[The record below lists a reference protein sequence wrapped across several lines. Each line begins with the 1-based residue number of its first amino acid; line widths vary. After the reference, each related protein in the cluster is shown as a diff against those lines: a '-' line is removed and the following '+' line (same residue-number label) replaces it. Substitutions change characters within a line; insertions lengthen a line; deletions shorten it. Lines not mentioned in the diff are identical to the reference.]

1 MDILKRLFKHA
12 ENNIAKSSID
22 AKYSGTICVII
33 FQVGNKIICGNIGDS
48 RAIWIKGEKYNK
60 IIPLS
65 IDQKPNDPEERKRIE
80 LMGGEIE

>member
-22 AKYSGTICVII
+22 AKYSGTTCVII

-48 RAIWIKGEKYNK
+48 RAILIKGEKYNK
-60 IIPLS
+60 IPYS
-65 IDQKPNDPEERKRIE
+65 S
-80 LMGGEIE
+80 